1 MTVIRSWMSLAIVIL
16 EERWRTF
23 CEVRDTGEI
32 EGSINT
38 WPFSFSFILA
48 QIPFLCK
55 GCRQLHENGFKL
67 NKKNVLIVFMR
78 HRNRLM
84 GFLNLSFWESF
95 KNKDVAILNWNKLV
109 LHEWEMFLNFSLILW
124 LLFHKAE
131 HIKTSRREF

>member
-1 MTVIRSWMSLAIVIL
+1 
-16 EERWRTF
+16 
-23 CEVRDTGEI
+23 
-32 EGSINT
+32 
-38 WPFSFSFILA
+38 
-48 QIPFLCK
+48 
-55 GCRQLHENGFKL
+55 
-67 NKKNVLIVFMR
+67 
-78 HRNRLM
+78 M